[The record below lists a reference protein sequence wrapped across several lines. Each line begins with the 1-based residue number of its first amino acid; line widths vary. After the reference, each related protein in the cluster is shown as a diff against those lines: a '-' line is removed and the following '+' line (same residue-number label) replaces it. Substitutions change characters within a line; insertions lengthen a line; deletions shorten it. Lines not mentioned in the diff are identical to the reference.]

1 MSTTVTDFDGARV
14 GEGSEEVLD
23 DGSETVRGGGGDVK
37 GDEEDDQK
45 DVTSVSTRYTLSML
59 YKAEKSTYFNS
70 SPRSIQVYVTIN
82 HCT

>member
-14 GEGSEEVLD
+14 GEGSEEVRD
-23 DGSETVRGGGGDVK
+23 DGSEAVRGGGGDVK

-70 SPRSIQVYVTIN
+70 SPRSIQVYVAIN